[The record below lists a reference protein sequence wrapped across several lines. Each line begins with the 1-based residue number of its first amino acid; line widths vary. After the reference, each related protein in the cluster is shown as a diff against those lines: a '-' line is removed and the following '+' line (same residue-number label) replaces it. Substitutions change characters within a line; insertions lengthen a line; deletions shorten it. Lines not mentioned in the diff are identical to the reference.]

1 MSETKQ
7 MTLSK
12 SFQTVRR
19 TENKLSLQNKLRRK
33 VKSTNIGFK
42 SKIFE
47 IKKAKIL
54 LNDIDFLEVYLGINV
69 RARVYASV

>member
-19 TENKLSLQNKLRRK
+19 TENKLSLQNKLRRN

-47 IKKAKIL
+47 IKKAC
-54 LNDIDFLEVYLGINV
+54 NF
-69 RARVYASV
+69 A